1 MKSPTRSEGV
11 RTLKFLVPG
20 GEATAGPPIGP
31 ALGPLGVNVL
41 QVVEEINR
49 KTSEFKGMR
58 VPVEVIVNTDTK
70 TFEVRV
76 GTPTTAA
83 LLVKEAG
90 IEKGSSQPN
99 REFVANLSMEQIV
112 KIARIKMPDMRAK
125 TLKAAV
131 KQVLGTCLSMGIT
144 VDGKSAKEVIREVD
158 AGLHDDLIRKY
169 EKS

>member
-1 MKSPTRSEGV
+1 MPEK
-11 RTLKFLVPG
+11 TLKFLIQG

-58 VPVEVIVNTDTK
+58 VPVEVVIDTDTK
-70 TFEVRV
+70 KFEVRV

-83 LLVKEAG
+83 LIVKEAG

-99 REFVANLSMEQIV
+99 REFVGNLSMEQVI
-112 KIARIKMPDMRAK
+112 KIAKLKTPDMRAK

-131 KQVLGTCLSMGIT
+131 KQVLGTCLSMGVT
-144 VDGKSAKEVIREVD
+144 VEGKRAKEVIREVD
-158 AGLHDDLIRKY
+158 AGAYDELIKKA
-169 EKS
+169 EES

>member
-1 MKSPTRSEGV
+1 MPEK
-11 RTLKFLVPG
+11 TLKFLIQG

-49 KTSEFKGMR
+49 KTGEFKGMR
-58 VPVEVIVNTDTK
+58 VPVEVVIDTDTK
-70 TFEVRV
+70 KFEVRV

-83 LLVKEAG
+83 LIVKEAG

-99 REFVANLSMEQIV
+99 REFVGNLSMEQVI
-112 KIARIKMPDMRAK
+112 KIAKLKMPDMRAK

-131 KQVLGTCLSMGIT
+131 KQVLGTCLSMGVT
-144 VDGKSAKEVIREVD
+144 VEGKRAKEVIREVD
-158 AGLHDDLIRKY
+158 AGAYDELIKKA
-169 EKS
+169 EES

>member
-1 MKSPTRSEGV
+1 MPEK
-11 RTLKFLVPG
+11 TLKFLIQG

-58 VPVEVIVNTDTK
+58 VPVEVVIDTDTK
-70 TFEVRV
+70 KFEVRV
-76 GTPTTAA
+76 GTPTTVA
-83 LLVKEAG
+83 LIVKEAG

-99 REFVANLSMEQIV
+99 REFVGNLSMEQVI
-112 KIARIKMPDMRAK
+112 KIAKLKMPDMRAK

-131 KQVLGTCLSMGIT
+131 KQVLGTCLSMGVT
-144 VDGKSAKEVIREVD
+144 VEGKRAKEVIREVD
-158 AGLHDDLIRKY
+158 AGAYDELIKKA
-169 EKS
+169 EES

>member
-1 MKSPTRSEGV
+1 MPEK
-11 RTLKFLVPG
+11 TLKFLIPG

-41 QVVEEINR
+41 QIVEEINR
-49 KTSEFKGMR
+49 KTAEFKGMR
-58 VPVEVIVNTDTK
+58 VPVEVIVNTDVK
-70 TFEVRV
+70 TFEVKV

-90 IEKGSSQPN
+90 VEKGSSQPN
-99 REFVANLSMEQIV
+99 REFIANLSMEQIV
-112 KIARIKMPDMRAK
+112 KIAKIKMPDMRAN

-144 VDGKSAKEVIREVD
+144 VEEKRAKEVIKEVD
-158 AGLHDDLIRKY
+158 AGVYDDLIKKY
-169 EKS
+169 EGS

>member
-1 MKSPTRSEGV
+1 MPEK
-11 RTLKFLVPG
+11 TLKFLVPG

-31 ALGPLGVNVL
+31 ALGPLGLNVL

-58 VPVEVIVNTDTK
+58 VPVEVKVDTDTK
-70 TFEVRV
+70 AFEVKV

-90 IEKGSSQPN
+90 IEKGSAQPN
-99 REFVANLSMEQIV
+99 REFVANLSMEQVI
-112 KIARIKMPDMRAK
+112 KIARLKMPDMRAK
-125 TLKAAV
+125 SLKAAV

-144 VDGKSAKEVIREVD
+144 VEGKLAKEVMREVD
-158 AGLHDDLIRKY
+158 AGAYDELIKKA
-169 EKS
+169 EEL

>member
-1 MKSPTRSEGV
+1 MPEK
-11 RTLKFLVPG
+11 TLKFLVPG

-41 QVVEEINR
+41 QIVEEINR
-49 KTSEFKGMR
+49 KTAEFKGMR
-58 VPVEVIVNTDTK
+58 VPVEVVVDTDTK
-70 TFEVRV
+70 SFEVRV

-99 REFVANLSMEQIV
+99 REFVADLSMEQIV
-112 KIARIKMPDMRAK
+112 KIAKLKMPDMRAK

-144 VDGKSAKEVIREVD
+144 VEGKRAKEVIREVD
-158 AGLHDDLIRKY
+158 AGKYDELI
-169 EKS
+169 KSHEES

>member
-1 MKSPTRSEGV
+1 VPEK
-11 RTLKFLVPG
+11 TLKFLVPG

-58 VPVEVIVNTDTK
+58 VPVEVVVDTDAK
-70 TFEVRV
+70 AFEVRV

-99 REFVANLSMEQIV
+99 REFIADMSMEQIV
-112 KIARIKMPDMRAK
+112 KIAKVKMPDMRAK

-144 VDGKSAKEVIREVD
+144 IDGKSVKEVIEEVD
-158 AGLHDDLIRKY
+158 TGVHDDIIKKY
-169 EKS
+169 EES